1 MTRQRIRGSGMR
13 SLIREYFGRMMMSL
27 RFEPCTV
34 YFSRQPLVRSLR
46 CWRFLL
52 YSIAFSTFRILS
64 SLFLKGVVQ
73 VQGVQWLEKSGGK
86 VYSPGHA
93 CVSDQALEK
102 PVCKNELAT
111 RALQ

>member
-1 MTRQRIRGSGMR
+1 MR
-13 SLIREYFGRMMMSL
+13 SLIEEYFGHMMMSL

-34 YFSRQPLVRSLR
+34 YFSRQPLVHSLR

-52 YSIAFSTFRILS
+52 YSIAFSTFRILL

-73 VQGVQWLEKSGGK
+73 VQGVQWLEKLGGE

-111 RALQ
+111 QALQ